1 MKSSLALALIVALAS
16 SLFAQATQSQQA
28 SQANR
33 AAPDTRTAEALYEEA
48 RTYAVNKFN
57 EFARTHVPYSQQL
70 EQQVFSEQRD
80 LASRNAQLLV
90 ARGNLKGDDLYFLG
104 LLYSVANR
112 DDETLD
118 TFQRFLAEHPANP
131 NEHAQDARITLA
143 TLFTRRGKL
152 EEAEKILAEYKAAEP
167 LKADQLVR
175 VETDMAMAYAG
186 AKNLSRAEALAR
198 EAYEALKNLEP
209 RTSDERRAF
218 RESLDTT
225 AGFLVDL
232 LLKMNRRDDAI
243 KLVEELTGIALALP
257 DAGLY
262 RKASGVLVGL
272 GHSAANIKAVSIP
285 ATHNATPPELDVVK
299 WIDQRPVKLSDLRG
313 QVVLLDFWAP
323 WCGPCVSTFPQL
335 KAWHAKYKSRGLV
348 IVGLTHFQDA
358 SEATGQDMTD
368 EQSFTYL
375 QQFKRQYGLPYG
387 IAIAD
392 NGENDD
398 AYGVSS
404 IPSTFLIDRRGH
416 IRYITIGTS
425 EAENARLTKIIE
437 QLLAE
442 QAQ

>member
-28 SQANR
+28 SQVNR

-48 RTYAVNKFN
+48 RTYAANKFN

-104 LLYSVANR
+104 LLYTIANR

-118 TFQRFLAEHPANP
+118 AFQRFLEEHPANP
-131 NEHAQDARITLA
+131 NEHAQSARITLA

-186 AKNLSRAEALAR
+186 AKNLSRAEAMAR
-198 EAYEALKNLEP
+198 EAYEALKNFEP
-209 RTSDERRAF
+209 STSDERRAF

-232 LLKMNRRDDAI
+232 LLKMNHRDDAI

-262 RKASGVLVGL
+262 RKASRVLVGL
-272 GHSAANIKAVSIP
+272 GQSAANIKAVSIP

-348 IVGLTHFQDA
+348 ILGLTHFQDA
-358 SEATGQDMTD
+358 SEAVGHDMTD

-404 IPSTFLIDRRGH
+404 IPSTFLIDRRGR

-442 QAQ
+442 EAQ